1 MPSADLRRAIALLKS
16 GEYTCVLAKGERI
29 YTSRERGV
37 APMLGYLAE
46 HLNLQ
51 GFAVADRIVGRAAA
65 MLFVLAGI
73 EEAYGEVM
81 SKGAAEYLRQR
92 GIGASFG
99 VETERIINRAGNGSC
114 PMEAAVAGID
124 DPVAGYDAI
133 RKQRETF
140 RRAANGRENWHDHCT
155 GEQGV

>member
-81 SKGAAEYLRQR
+81 SRRGGISPAAGHRCQFWRGDRAHHQSCGQR
-92 GIGASFG
+92 LLPYGGG
-99 VETERIINRAGNGSC
+99 C
-114 PMEAAVAGID
+114 
-124 DPVAGYDAI
+124 
-133 RKQRETF
+133 
-140 RRAANGRENWHDHCT
+140 GRD
-155 GEQGV
+155 